1 MAVLSKIRQRSI
13 LVIAVVGISL
23 LAFVIGDAIQGGV
36 LGDSM
41 RYAGTINGEDIH
53 SEEFRFKVANQ
64 EQQGQGGSTTMISSN
79 LWSQEIRRVLYAEQI
94 EKAGIRSGKKQIEG
108 VFEQNPQV
116 NSMFLDELGRFS
128 QEKYN
133 QYIEMVKV
141 QNPTQWKMWLENYEE
156 QLMNFA
162 NEQTYNTLVRA
173 GINASNVEGKA
184 LYKREND
191 KVSFDYVMLPYTA
204 INDDEVT
211 VSDAEIIDY
220 MSKRKS
226 QYKADNS
233 RDIELFLIESKASEK
248 DIEEITTNLAS
259 LLEPKT
265 VFNAETNENETVDG
279 FSATS
284 DVKEFVSSNSDVP
297 FNEKYVFAKEVPAIT
312 DFTVG
317 TTTGVYND
325 GEYVKISRILD
336 SKIIAD
342 SVKASHIIIPYA
354 GAFQASPDVLTTKEQ
369 AKQQIDSIYNLVKGN
384 DAKFKEVADQINSDG
399 TKGRGGD
406 ISWVQ
411 YSQISYDGFDP
422 DFAKFMFFN
431 PKGSSQ
437 VVETKFGYHI
447 IKVDE
452 TGSKQPAYQIATIA
466 RKIEPSTTTNDE
478 VYTHSQKVELEA
490 QTKSFEDLAKEYNL
504 EIIKANGVTAQDENV
519 QSLGAQRSI
528 IVWAFGKD
536 AEKGSVRR
544 FDIPQGHVIA
554 KIKNINDNGLQSV
567 ERMRA
572 SIEPIIKNQKKA
584 AMLKEK
590 AKGAS
595 LEEIAQANNETLRT
609 ATGISLASPNLMG
622 VGLEPKVVGR
632 AFSIET
638 GKVSEVIEGKMGVFV
653 LKTQSVVA
661 APELPNYVS
670 FTNRVKQQTQGIAQ
684 TRVFTAMRN
693 KAEIKDNRIN
703 IGL

>member
-41 RYAGTINGEDIH
+41 RYAGSINGEDIFA
-53 SEEFRFKVANQ
+53 EEFRFKVANQ
-64 EQQGQGGSTTMISSN
+64 EQQGQGTSTTMISNS

-94 EKAGIRSGKKQIEG
+94 EKAGIRAGKKQIEG
-108 VFEQNPQV
+108 IFEQNPQV

-162 NEQTYNTLVRA
+162 NEQTYNTLVKA
-173 GINASNVEGKA
+173 GINASAVEGKA

-191 KVSFDYVMLPYTA
+191 KVTFDYVMLPYSS

-211 VSDAEIIDY
+211 VSDADIIDY
-220 MSKRKS
+220 MSKRKN
-226 QYKADNS
+226 QYKADDS
-233 RDIELFLIESKASEK
+233 RDIEYVLIESKASEK
-248 DIEEITTNLAS
+248 DVEEIMTNVAS

-265 VFNAETNENETVDG
+265 VFNSETGENETVDG
-279 FSATS
+279 FATTN
-284 DVKEFVSSNSDVP
+284 DVKEFVSSNSDLP
-297 FNEKYVFAKEVPAIT
+297 FNEKYVFAKEIPAIT

-317 TTTGVYND
+317 STTGVYKD
-325 GEYVKISRILD
+325 GDYVKVSRILD

-342 SVKASHIIIPYA
+342 SVKASHIIIPFA
-354 GAFQASPDVLTTKEQ
+354 GAFQSTATTSKEE
-369 AKQQIDSIYNLVKGN
+369 AKKQIDSIFNLVKGN
-384 DAKFKEVADQINSDG
+384 EAKFKEVADQINTDG

-406 ISWVQ
+406 IGWVQ
-411 YSQISYDGFDP
+411 YSQISYEGFDP

-437 VVETKFGYHI
+437 IVETKFGYHI

-466 RKIEPSTTTNDE
+466 RKIEPSSTTNDE
-478 VYTHSQKVELEA
+478 IYTLSQKIELEA
-490 QTKSFEDLAKEYNL
+490 QTKSIEDIAKEHNL
-504 EIIKANGVTAQDENV
+504 EVLKANGVAAQDENLPKIG
-519 QSLGAQRSI
+519 SQRSV

-544 FDIPQGHVIA
+544 FDIAQGHVIA

-567 ERMRA
+567 ERMRT

-584 AMLKEK
+584 AILKER
-590 AKGAS
+590 AKGAT
-595 LEEIAQANNETLRT
+595 LEEIAKANNETLRN
-609 ATGISLASPNLMG
+609 ANGISLASPNLMG
-622 VGLEPKVVGR
+622 VGMEPKVVGR
-632 AFSIET
+632 AFSLET
-638 GKVSEVIEGKMGVFV
+638 GKVSEAIEGKMGVFFV
-653 LKTQSVVA
+653 KTQAVVA
-661 APELPNYVS
+661 APELPNYVT
-670 FTNRVKQQTQGIAQ
+670 FTNRVKQQAQSMAQ

>member
-41 RYAGTINGEDIH
+41 RYAGSINGEDIH
-53 SEEFRFKVANQ
+53 AEEFRFKVANQ
-64 EQQGQGGSTTMISSN
+64 EQQGQGTSTTMISNS

-156 QLMNFA
+156 QLINFA
-162 NEQTYNTLVRA
+162 NEQTYNNLVKA

-184 LYKREND
+184 LYKKEND

-204 INDDEVT
+204 INDDEVS

-226 QYKADNS
+226 QYKADDS
-233 RDIELFLIESKASEK
+233 RDIEYVLIESKASEK
-248 DIEEITTNLAS
+248 DIEEITQNVAS
-259 LLEPKT
+259 LLEPKI
-265 VFNAETNENETVDG
+265 VFNEEKGENETFDG
-279 FSATS
+279 FASTN
-284 DVKEFVSSNSDVP
+284 DVKEFVSSNSDIP

-354 GAFQASPDVLTTKEQ
+354 GALQATVTTTKED
-369 AKQQIDSIYNLVKGN
+369 AKKQIDSIFNLVKDN

-406 ISWVQ
+406 IGWVQ
-411 YSQISYDGFDP
+411 YSQISYEGFDP

-431 PKGSSQ
+431 PKGTSQ

-447 IKVDE
+447 IKVDD

-466 RKIEPSTTTNDE
+466 RKIEPSNTTNDE
-478 VYTHSQKVELEA
+478 VYTLSQKVELEA
-490 QTKSFEDLAKEYNL
+490 QTKTFEDLAKEYNL
-504 EIIKANGVTAQDENV
+504 EIIKASGVVAQDENL
-519 QSLGAQRSI
+519 QGLGSQRNI
-528 IVWAFGKD
+528 IVWSFGRD
-536 AEKGSVRR
+536 VEKGSVRR
-544 FDIPQGHVIA
+544 FDIAQGHVIA

-567 ERMRA
+567 ERVRNT
-572 SIEPIIKNQKKA
+572 IEPIIKNQKKA
-584 AMLKEK
+584 AILKEK
-590 AKGAS
+590 AKGS
-595 LEEIAQANNETLRT
+595 TLEEIATANNETLRN
-609 ATGISLASPNLMG
+609 ANGISLASPNLMG
-622 VGLEPKVVGR
+622 VGMEPKVVGR
-632 AFSIET
+632 AFSLET

-653 LKTQSVVA
+653 VKTQAVVA

-670 FTNRVKQQTQGIAQ
+670 FTNRVKQQAQGLAQ

-693 KAEIKDNRIN
+693 KAEIQDNRVI

>member
-41 RYAGTINGEDIH
+41 RYAGSINGEDIH
-53 SEEFRFKVANQ
+53 AEEFRFKVANQ
-64 EQQGQGGSTTMISSN
+64 EQQGQGTSTTMISNS

-133 QYIEMVKV
+133 QYIEMVKT

-156 QLMNFA
+156 QLINFA
-162 NEQTYNTLVRA
+162 NEQTYNNLVKA

-184 LYKREND
+184 LYKKEND

-204 INDDEVT
+204 INDDEVS

-226 QYKADNS
+226 QYKADDS
-233 RDIELFLIESKASEK
+233 RDIEYVLIESKASEK
-248 DIEEITTNLAS
+248 DIEEITQNVAS
-259 LLEPKT
+259 LLEPKI
-265 VFNAETNENETVDG
+265 VFNEEKGENETFDG
-279 FSATS
+279 FASTN
-284 DVKEFVSSNSDVP
+284 DVKEFVSSNSDIP

-354 GAFQASPDVLTTKEQ
+354 GALQATVTTTKED
-369 AKQQIDSIYNLVKGN
+369 AKKQIDSIFNLVKDN

-406 ISWVQ
+406 IGWVQ
-411 YSQISYDGFDP
+411 YSQISYEGFDP

-431 PKGSSQ
+431 PKGTSQ

-447 IKVDE
+447 IKVDD

-466 RKIEPSTTTNDE
+466 RKIEPSNTTNDE
-478 VYTHSQKVELEA
+478 VYTLSQKVELEA
-490 QTKSFEDLAKEYNL
+490 QTKTFEDLAKEYNL
-504 EIIKANGVTAQDENV
+504 EIIKASGVVAQDENL
-519 QSLGAQRSI
+519 QGLGSQRNI
-528 IVWAFGKD
+528 IVWSFGRD
-536 AEKGSVRR
+536 VEKGSVRR
-544 FDIPQGHVIA
+544 FDIAQGHVIA

-567 ERMRA
+567 ERVRNT
-572 SIEPIIKNQKKA
+572 IEPIIKNQKKA
-584 AMLKEK
+584 AILKDK
-590 AKGAS
+590 AKGS
-595 LEEIAQANNETLRT
+595 TLEEIATANNETLRN
-609 ATGISLASPNLMG
+609 ANGISLASPNLMG
-622 VGLEPKVVGR
+622 VGMEPKVVGR
-632 AFSIET
+632 AFSLET

-653 LKTQSVVA
+653 VKTQAVVA

-670 FTNRVKQQTQGIAQ
+670 FTNRVKQQAQGLAQ

-693 KAEIKDNRIN
+693 KAEIQDNRVI